1 MLLVDRPNGG
11 RDLSEGII
19 PHGNGRAINIK
30 PAY

>member
-11 RDLSEGII
+11 RDLSEVNTF
-19 PHGNGRAINIK
+19 HGNDRAINIK